1 MNQKMRDL
9 LQAARH
15 DEKLKAALQ
24 ASREEKEPYLA
35 FCKIAT
41 AAGFDMTVEELM
53 GYGQEYSD
61 NMLKSCNG
69 GATYP
74 FEYLYDM
81 YEMFFGALMG

>member
-1 MNQKMRDL
+1 MNQLMREL

-15 DEKLKAALQ
+15 DEGLKAALL
-24 ASREEKEPYLA
+24 ASREDGEPYLA
-35 FCKIAT
+35 FCKVAS
-41 AAGFDMTVEELM
+41 AAGFQMTVEELM

-61 NMLKSCNG
+61 NMLKACNG

-74 FEYLYDM
+74 FEYLDDM